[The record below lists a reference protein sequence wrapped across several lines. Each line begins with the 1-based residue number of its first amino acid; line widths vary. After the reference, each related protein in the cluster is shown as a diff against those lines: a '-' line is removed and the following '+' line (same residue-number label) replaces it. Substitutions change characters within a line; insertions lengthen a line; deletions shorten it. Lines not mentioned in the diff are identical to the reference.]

1 MKHVFKNSLER
12 ILIESIAILETFLD
26 TGICFDVSTTKNHSL
41 TGRLVALFQLLIL
54 SRHHLRNCIQNQHN
68 SSILQRII
76 ETISKN
82 PARIADDFQVL
93 TILRSMVPRNARL
106 FEESLDVAWKSQESL
121 EETRRVAQKNPKIPS
136 QESPNNLRKNFKI
149 SFKKKHEKISDL
161 LKTPKYFLEGECA
174 RRNLEQEHAPYA
186 IRWIGVAAVYQKV
199 WKYHYLTCDPINNN
213 DQ

>member
-76 ETISKN
+76 GTISKN

-93 TILRSMVPRNARL
+93 TILRSMVARNARI

-121 EETRRVAQKNPKIPS
+121 EETRWVAQKNPKIPS

-149 SFKKKHEKISDL
+149 SLKKNMKKSQIFWKPQSIS
-161 LKTPKYFLEGECA
+161 
-174 RRNLEQEHAPYA
+174 
-186 IRWIGVAAVYQKV
+186 
-199 WKYHYLTCDPINNN
+199 
-213 DQ
+213 